1 MVRKKMGYVKLKMCQ
16 EYEPQENSARRVQ
29 AAVIRRTYAWSREW
43 DEQKCGWEAPLNQ
56 APSVTSVM
64 TPLGPQVSAPNQT
77 NNTAALWGT
86 VGCSWAS
93 PKYPQYGPST
103 W

>member
-1 MVRKKMGYVKLKMCQ
+1 MVTRMGRAEVRLGGDGEAAHCGRA
-16 EYEPQENSARRVQ
+16 ARR
-29 AAVIRRTYAWSREW
+29 AALS
-43 DEQKCGWEAPLNQ
+43 PLNQ

-77 NNTAALWGT
+77 NSTAALWGT